1 MKLARNIALTM
12 VCIILGVMLA
22 WQYKSINYNRNLTSF
37 QNKRTEELM
46 ADLIKLQN
54 ENKELRNRLQELKE
68 ENLKYERYKTGS
80 DQTAELLR
88 NAVEKARIFAGLT
101 DVKGKGLIV
110 TLDNNEFATVHDED
124 ILDVI
129 NELRAAGAQAISVNE
144 ERIVAMSEV
153 RQVGKYIMIN
163 GKQMEAPFVIK
174 AISDPNELERSL
186 TIIDGVVEKLRDWQL
201 KVTLKK
207 SDEIIIPKVR
217 DDGSVIKTNMLTP
230 VEAE

>member
-22 WQYKSINYNRNLTSF
+22 WQYKSINYNRNLASF

-54 ENKELRNRLQELKE
+54 ENKELRSRLQELKE
-68 ENLKYERYKTGS
+68 ENLKYEKYKTGS

-88 NAVEKARIFAGLT
+88 NAVEKARIFAGLV

-124 ILDVI
+124 IFDVI

-153 RQVGKYIMIN
+153 RQAGNYILIN

-174 AISDPNELERSL
+174 AISDPGELERSL
-186 TIIDGVVEKLRDWQL
+186 TIIDGVVERLKDWQL

-217 DDGSVIKTNMLTP
+217 DDGTVIKTDMLTP
-230 VEAE
+230 VEAS